1 MARYTGATCRLCRR
15 EGMKLFLKGDRCYTD
30 KCAFVRRSYAPG
42 QHGAARKKL
51 SNYGVQ
57 LREKQK
63 ARRIYGILESQFR
76 NYYEKADHMRGITGE
91 NLLKLLEMRLDNV
104 VYRLGYG
111 ASRPEARQLV
121 KHGHFLVNGK
131 RVDIPSYQVS
141 VNDEITVIEKSR
153 GTEKFKTFIENP
165 KTLPKWLEANA
176 ENYTG
181 RVVAE
186 PAREDID
193 SPVNETLIV
202 ELYSK

>member
-1 MARYTGATCRLCRR
+1 M
-15 EGMKLFLKGDRCYTD
+15 
-30 KCAFVRRSYAPG
+30 V
-42 QHGAARKKL
+42 
-51 SNYGVQ
+51 
-57 LREKQK
+57 
-63 ARRIYGILESQFR
+63 
-76 NYYEKADHMRGITGE
+76 
-91 NLLKLLEMRLDNV
+91 
-104 VYRLGYG
+104 
-111 ASRPEARQLV
+111 
-121 KHGHFLVNGK
+121 